1 MSTRRLP
8 APFLESTLLR
18 FGKATGRPGRFRIL
32 LAIALTFTVFLAV
45 PSVRA
50 DGQRTSRSG
59 SEARVVTEGDF
70 ARWLVDVL
78 GLGRQLPRNPT
89 LQQCFAVLTRSG
101 IAPADGW
108 QRLDV
113 VTAGTLA
120 RVLVEAMNQQQFV
133 ANPNSDA
140 AYIDYLKRFG
150 IQIPHA
156 NRPNLPVSWEN
167 IEHVFRDDPPP
178 RPPVTP
184 T

>member
-1 MSTRRLP
+1 MR
-8 APFLESTLLR
+8 
-18 FGKATGRPGRFRIL
+18 L
-32 LAIALTFTVFLAV
+32 LAAFAVAFAALEIAPPA
-45 PSVRA
+45 RA
-50 DGQRTSRSG
+50 EGPPAGRASRES
-59 SEARVVTEGDF
+59 RLVTEADF

-78 GLGRQLPRNPT
+78 GLTHQLPRNPS
-89 LQQCFAVLTRSG
+89 LQQCFAVLTRNG

-108 QRLDV
+108 QPLDV

-120 RVLVEAMNQQQFV
+120 RVLVESMHQLQYV
-133 ANPNSDA
+133 SNPVSDA
-140 AYIDYLKRFG
+140 ACIDYLKRYG
-150 IQIPHA
+150 IQIPHP